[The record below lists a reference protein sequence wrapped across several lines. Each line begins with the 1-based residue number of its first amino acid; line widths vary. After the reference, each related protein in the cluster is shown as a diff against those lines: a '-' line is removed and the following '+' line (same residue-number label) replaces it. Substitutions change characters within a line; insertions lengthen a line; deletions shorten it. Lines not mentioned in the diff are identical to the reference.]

1 MGLFCT
7 PSCLPTGFHLFSTH
21 PAWIRPYHLLLE
33 SILRAH
39 LLFRARGAHPASAWS
54 AGGWPS
60 QTHKWSCLPPSPV
73 PCPGAT
79 RRCTALLCYA
89 GCAPMKPAA
98 HSGPAASF
106 PAPVDTVQGR
116 CKERSR
122 CRWEPCACASSL
134 AARTSSRLCRRKST
148 RTVTLLAV
156 HAADAYEEE
165 CDGSFHARHHRRCY
179 GAQGFLLLHHT
190 MND

>member
-1 MGLFCT
+1 M
-7 PSCLPTGFHLFSTH
+7 
-21 PAWIRPYHLLLE
+21 
-33 SILRAH
+33 RAH
-39 LLFRARGAHPASAWS
+39 RLFRARGAHPASAWS

-79 RRCTALLCYA
+79 RRCTAILCYV

-116 CKERSR
+116 CKERSMY
-122 CRWEPCACASSL
+122 RWEPCACASSL

-165 CDGSFHARHHRRCY
+165 CDGSFHPSHHT
-179 GAQGFLLLHHT
+179 LLLLSPAFPSPPPPSHH
-190 MND
+190 